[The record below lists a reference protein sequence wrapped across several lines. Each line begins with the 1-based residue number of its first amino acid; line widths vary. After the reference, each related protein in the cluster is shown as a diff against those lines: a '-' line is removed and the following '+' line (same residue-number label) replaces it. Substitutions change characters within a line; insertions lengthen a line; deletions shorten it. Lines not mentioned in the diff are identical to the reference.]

1 MIRYFWKYRY
11 LNLFFIL
18 FGCFFSLYNLT
29 SFKVFFDSER
39 IIELS
44 NVDKDIIEK
53 SIDDSNLLLIG
64 VELEDSLSY
73 QTANSIDRVV
83 NKLSESDYIRSIRSI
98 LNERIFISKS
108 VFPIPIKALN
118 LKSDTSYIRSLKN
131 IEQLNSNFITNDLK
145 NLLLVVKCKNL
156 ESEEHK
162 IKLLEYLDRQF
173 SEISNAK
180 VNITGQIKS
189 EIYMKKNIL
198 NEIILFILF
207 SAILC
212 SLILWYF
219 LRNYRLVMV
228 CVFSIIMSI
237 IYSFSLS
244 NFLFGGIELI
254 MIIIP
259 AIIFIITISDFMHL
273 LNNKKL
279 STNKYKLFNYQLLN
293 IGKPVF
299 LTSLTTAI
307 GFLSFTFGSFEPL
320 MRFGVV
326 TTLSIF
332 ICLFVIVTSFA
343 IVTDLNLLSKIKYQL
358 SSKNLDRFLSIFN
371 NYKKIIL
378 ISFFLFSVLGVV
390 NMSIDNFL
398 TDEVNDKSELYKEIN
413 YFEKY
418 FGGIKP
424 LSFTIINSTE
434 KFNSDFVDF
443 LEKEK
448 VSVDIV
454 FNRADT
460 TLIKARIKDIGAIQ
474 SKELYERI
482 KVFSDEY
489 KTTISLGG
497 VGYLFDQISNDLTF
511 EVLIGLVLAILLI
524 GVIFVVLNN
533 FNIRYLFVSLVPNL
547 VPMLSCLGVL
557 SLFGFYLSLSNAFIF
572 AIVFGLIVDDSIHII
587 SAYSINR
594 KAKKSIEES
603 IIYCR
608 ENTFHAVIKT
618 TLVIIVSLLPLLFS
632 EFKSISQL
640 AYITII
646 SAVFALIF
654 DLLLL
659 PILLRKYIK

>member
-73 QTANSIDRVV
+73 QTAKSIDIVV

-162 IKLLEYLDRQF
+162 INLLEYLDRQF

-180 VNITGQIKS
+180 INITGQIKS

-207 SAILC
+207 SAVLC

-332 ICLFVIVTSFA
+332 ICLFIIVTSFA

-358 SSKNLDRFLSIFN
+358 SSRNLDRILSIFN

-378 ISFFLFSVLGVV
+378 TSFFIFSLLGVV
-390 NMSIDNFL
+390 NMSIDNYL

-443 LEKEK
+443 LEKDE

-524 GVIFVVLNN
+524 GIIFVVLNN
-533 FNIRYLFVSLVPNL
+533 FNIRYLFVSLIPNL

>member
-73 QTANSIDRVV
+73 QTAKSIDIVV

-162 IKLLEYLDRQF
+162 INLLEYLDRQF

-207 SAILC
+207 SAVLC

-332 ICLFVIVTSFA
+332 ICLFIIVTSFA

-358 SSKNLDRFLSIFN
+358 SSRNLDRVLSIFN

-378 ISFFLFSVLGVV
+378 TSFFIFSLLGVV
-390 NMSIDNFL
+390 NMSIDNYL

-443 LEKEK
+443 LEKDE

-524 GVIFVVLNN
+524 GIIFVVLNN
-533 FNIRYLFVSLVPNL
+533 FNIRYLFVSLIPNL